1 MDFEISGYGSVKL
14 QYLWFIQCFKCS
26 TEEKGIFRDILVD
39 ILNLQHGLED
49 NLLVIQQIHQV
60 DPGTGEDYKELA
72 LNTARQH
79 IIDINSVYQQ
89 GLDWLRNDQACDTLG
104 SDNIGEDIKVEITEV
119 PGLDFDQ
126 FPSNC
131 SEIKNNV
138 VLIPRSDSG
147 NLHDFFILLVA

>member
-1 MDFEISGYGSVKL
+1 M
-14 QYLWFIQCFKCS
+14 
-26 TEEKGIFRDILVD
+26 
-39 ILNLQHGLED
+39 
-49 NLLVIQQIHQV
+49 
-60 DPGTGEDYKELA
+60 A

-147 NLHDFFILLVA
+147 NLYDLFISPCCVNMEGKWEKYKMFVKGSYS